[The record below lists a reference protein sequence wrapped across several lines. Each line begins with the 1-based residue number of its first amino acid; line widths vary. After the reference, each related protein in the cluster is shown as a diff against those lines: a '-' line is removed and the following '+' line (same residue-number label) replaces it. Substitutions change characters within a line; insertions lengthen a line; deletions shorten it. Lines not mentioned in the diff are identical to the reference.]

1 MESVGRYLRTER
13 ELRKISLE
21 EIAQSTRIPLRSL
34 QWIEEDR
41 FDRLPGEVFVRG
53 FLRAYAKALGLT
65 SDEVIRRYES
75 MAASSNKPPEST
87 SMQRLTVDPSPSS
100 RFGLALAVVLL
111 MVLFTLA
118 ISVVMRPRQR
128 GTSIELSV
136 WTNPLS
142 LPLAPPV

>member
-53 FLRAYAKALGLT
+53 FLRAYAKALGLP

-75 MAASSNKPPEST
+75 MGASSNKPPESN

-128 GTSIELSV
+128 GASIELSA
-136 WTNPLS
+136 WANPLS
-142 LPLAPPV
+142 LLAPPV